1 MEKKKITYLI
11 ALSSYGNLAFSSI
24 VNISNTLQYLKHYND
39 FVLNREI
46 ADVFVIIQLLQIS
59 QNVALSHQY
68 IKIKVIIQ
76 VMNKERHI
84 HQLYFN
90 KAGGGGHILLYQNF
104 FIILITTFQYSWF
117 PFQFYVVL
125 MHLKILF

>member
-1 MEKKKITYLI
+1 MNLDGKKKITYLI

-46 ADVFVIIQLLQIS
+46 ADVVVIIQLLQIS

-90 KAGGGGHILLYQNF
+90 KAGGEGTYYYIRTFLLF
-104 FIILITTFQYSWF
+104 
-117 PFQFYVVL
+117 
-125 MHLKILF
+125 